1 MRMLSGVV
9 LLVLAVLV
17 VSRYKYR
24 ILNMLLAIGVLRKVV
39 VSITMRLPYLR
50 EKVLPEILGRTAI

>member
-1 MRMLSGVV
+1 MRMLSGIV
-9 LLVLAVLV
+9 LLVLAVFV

-24 ILNMLLAIGVLRKVV
+24 ILNMLLAIGLLRKVV